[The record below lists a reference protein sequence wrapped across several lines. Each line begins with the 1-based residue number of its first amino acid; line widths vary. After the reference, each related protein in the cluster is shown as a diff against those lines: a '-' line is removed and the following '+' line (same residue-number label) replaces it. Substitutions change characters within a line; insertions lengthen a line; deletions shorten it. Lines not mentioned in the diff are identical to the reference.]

1 MKRLLTLIALALLPV
16 IGFAQDNGLGRL
28 SEDETGHYTMT
39 MDMGPMK
46 IVSEGWFI
54 DYGARSRTE
63 MVVMGEKVVTIK
75 INDKMYMISP
85 QFREVPSSQT
95 VNFNNLTP
103 DVIEQYDIKKLDKE
117 LHELF
122 HFILG
127 SGPILSREGIHGKI
141 LYTVSSAVTAEL
153 LEVLGACPVS
163 GTSRKV
169 SFCIPSSVAVHYYT
183 QRYGDLKVTRIIS
196 FFFFVSE

>member
-16 IGFAQDNGLGRL
+16 VGFAQDNGLGRL

-117 LHELF
+117 TVDGYECDVYTFQKTENGITADAKVWIWHGL
-122 HFILG
+122 
-127 SGPILSREGIHGKI
+127 PIRTEVGAGDF
-141 LYTVSSAVTAEL
+141 TVVQTISN
-153 LEVLGACPVS
+153 LEVGVPVDPALFELPENGKVQGQENKS
-163 GTSRKV
+163 GMK
-169 SFCIPSSVAVHYYT
+169 HQY
-183 QRYGDLKVTRIIS
+183 
-196 FFFFVSE
+196 

>member
-16 IGFAQDNGLGRL
+16 VGFAQDNGLGRL

-117 LHELF
+117 TVDGYECDVYTFQKTENGITADAKVWIWHGL
-122 HFILG
+122 
-127 SGPILSREGIHGKI
+127 PIRTEVGAGDF
-141 LYTVSSAVTAEL
+141 TVVQTISN
-153 LEVLGACPVS
+153 LEVG
-163 GTSRKV
+163 
-169 SFCIPSSVAVHYYT
+169 IPIDPA
-183 QRYGDLKVTRIIS
+183 LFELPENK
-196 FFFFVSE
+196 